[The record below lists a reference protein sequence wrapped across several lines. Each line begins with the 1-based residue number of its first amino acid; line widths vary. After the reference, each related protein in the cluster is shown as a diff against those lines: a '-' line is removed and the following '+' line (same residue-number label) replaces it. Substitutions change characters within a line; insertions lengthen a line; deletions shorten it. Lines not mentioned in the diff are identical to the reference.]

1 MSAGEM
7 HGTVTGAPSRDAPV
21 TGSQTSWEGLRR
33 LLDDRTGGRPGR
45 NAPDTEESRR
55 PAVGSVD
62 ELSRAVTADPEF
74 GRRLIE
80 NLLRFR
86 PAEAAP
92 ADRPPLPVPHQLPLD
107 RPGFVGRDDELAEL
121 DQLLGERRGVG
132 PDTAVISSV
141 GGAPGVGKTA
151 LMVHW
156 AHRSRDA
163 FPDGQLYVNLRGYGP
178 GIPLEPAEVL
188 ADFLHALD
196 VASPKVPQ
204 ELEPRAAMFRT
215 LLHERKMLLLLD
227 NARDTAQVLP
237 LLPGSATCVVIVT
250 SRNRLQG
257 LVGTYGARSI
267 RLDTLSERESI
278 ELLTG
283 IVGGDRVLHEP
294 GAVEELAAGCGHL
307 PLALSIVGERV
318 AAYPQWPIADLLEGL
333 GDERHRLDTFAA
345 DGEDTGAEQREV
357 RVAFSWSYRALGTGS
372 ARCFRILG
380 LHPTGEFSLLAAA
393 AATGDSRA
401 RTHVYL
407 RGLIDC
413 HLLEQVAPDRFR
425 FHDLIH
431 DYAAERAYE
440 EESEESRAESIRRCL
455 LWYLH
460 TADAA
465 NRQLMPHRRAIDLDA
480 LPDRCEPLRFADGAE
495 ALTWCDTERTHLIAL
510 VRQAVQ
516 CGQDAIAWQLPVVL
530 WSFFNV
536 RKLMT
541 DWIVTHELGLS
552 GARRSGCHMGEA
564 WTLNSLGNAYRGT
577 LEFDKAVEVW
587 EQALAIRRRIG
598 DKYGEGTSLNNL
610 AGALRR
616 MDRIEDSIRC
626 SKKALAIHR
635 EIRDRWNEGI
645 DLNSLGTA
653 YRDLGRIEQ
662 AIAYWLDA
670 LVIQREIKDLFG
682 QGTSLNH
689 LGEAYRTA
697 GRDDEAVSTFDE
709 ALRIRRSFG
718 DEPGAAATAVNLGA
732 TLAAMGRPK
741 EAAIYYSLALKDL
754 ERLGDPRTEA
764 VKEALRALDD
774 DIAPWTPDP

>member
-1 MSAGEM
+1 MSAGEIR
-7 HGTVTGAPSRDAPV
+7 GPAAGAPTRDAPT

-33 LLDDRTGGRPGR
+33 LLDERTDRLRTSGGYRERPSDADR
-45 NAPDTEESRR
+45 LR
-55 PAVGSVD
+55 PAAGSVD
-62 ELSRAVTADPEF
+62 ELSRAVTDDPEF
-74 GRRLIE
+74 GRRIIE
-80 NLLRFR
+80 RLLRFQS
-86 PAEAAP
+86 PEART

-107 RPGFVGRDDELAEL
+107 RPGFVGRESELAEL
-121 DQLLGERRGVG
+121 DLLLGEPRKDG

-163 FPDGQLYVNLRGYGP
+163 FPDGQLYVNLRGHGP
-178 GIPLEPAEVL
+178 GNPLEPAEVL

-196 VASPKVPQ
+196 VPSAKVPQ
-204 ELEPRAAMFRT
+204 ELEPRAALFRT
-215 LLHERKMLLLLD
+215 LLHERKMLVLLD
-227 NARDTAQVLP
+227 NARNTAQVFP
-237 LLPGSATCVVIVT
+237 LLPGSSTCVVIVT

-257 LVGTYGARSI
+257 LVGSYGARSI
-267 RLDTLSERESI
+267 RLDTLSERESV

-283 IVGGDRVLHEP
+283 IVGGDRVLQER

-345 DGEDTGAEQREV
+345 AVEDTGDEQREV
-357 RVAFSWSYRALGTGS
+357 RVAFSWSYRALSAGS

-393 AATGDSRA
+393 AATGDSRM
-401 RTHVYL
+401 RTNLYL

-440 EESEESRAESIRRCL
+440 EESAESRRESVRRCL

-465 NRQLMPHRRAIDLDA
+465 NRQLMPHRRRIDLDE
-480 LPDRCEPLRFADGAE
+480 LPDRCRPLRFADGAE
-495 ALTWCDTERTHLIAL
+495 ALAWCDTERTHLIAL

-516 CGQDAIAWQLPVVL
+516 WEQDAIAWQLPVVL

-536 RKLMT
+536 RKLLS
-541 DWIVTHELGLS
+541 DWIVTHELGLR
-552 GARRSGCHMGEA
+552 GARRSGCRRGEA

-577 LEFDKAVEVW
+577 QEFEKAVEVW
-587 EQALAIRRRIG
+587 EEALAIRRRIG

-616 MDRIEDSIRC
+616 MNRIEDSIRC
-626 SKKALAIHR
+626 SNKALAIHR
-635 EIRDRWNEGI
+635 EIKDRWNEGI

-653 YRDLGRIEQ
+653 HRDLGRIEE
-662 AIAYWLDA
+662 AISCWLRA
-670 LVIQREIKDLFG
+670 LGIQREIKDLFG

-697 GRDDEAVSTFDE
+697 GRDEEALAAFDE

-718 DEPGAAATAVNLGA
+718 DEPGAATTALNLGA
-732 TLAAMGRPK
+732 TMAAMGRLK
-741 EAAIYYSLALKDL
+741 EAAVYYTLALEDL
-754 ERLGDPRTEA
+754 ERLGDPRTDA
-764 VKEALRALDD
+764 VHEALRDLVDRTA
-774 DIAPWTPDP
+774 T